1 MIESHQLIVTI
12 RCDVT
17 IEQLEPDEK
26 TYKDNCDVYM
36 CESSWKRSYE
46 GKFFGDYSL
55 IGEVMNKWVLHASQA

>member
-26 TYKDNCDVYM
+26 RTKIIAMFTCVNQV
-36 CESSWKRSYE
+36 
-46 GKFFGDYSL
+46 GK
-55 IGEVMNKWVLHASQA
+55 EVMKGSFSGIIL